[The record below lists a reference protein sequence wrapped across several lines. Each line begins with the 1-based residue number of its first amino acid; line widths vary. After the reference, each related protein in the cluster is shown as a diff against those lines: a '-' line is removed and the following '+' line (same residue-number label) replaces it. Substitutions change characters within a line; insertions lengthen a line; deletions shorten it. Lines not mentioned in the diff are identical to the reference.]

1 MGGTKKV
8 SKRNQVP
15 APNFGLDHLL
25 EQLEGIMPEPKVEKT
40 FVLDYDKIKTVE
52 DVVEVLKGLAPE
64 FQWYTNQ
71 MPDQFKALHEKGFLL
86 EKESI
91 KFNVIE
97 EDEV

>member
-15 APNFGLDHLL
+15 TPNFGLEHLL
-25 EQLEGIMPEPKVEKT
+25 EQLEGIVPEQKVEKT

-52 DVVEVLKGLAPE
+52 DVVEILKGLAPE
-64 FQWYTNQ
+64 FQWYSDK
-71 MPDQFKALHEKGFLL
+71 MPDQFKALHGKNFLI